1 VEIDPENSN
10 CSTFEQTSYPELPCG
25 CQVSETE
32 SAPDLPSRSL
42 DLRLCDR
49 DRDRR
54 RDFRDR
60 DRRRD
65 FRDRDRRRDF
75 RDRDRRPLE
84 AARFLVSF
92 SGLFSVLKIREPRI
106 SKGDRNSLT
115 GSSPGFVFGSLGVK
129 THGMAKLKFHGVLL
143 SPAHTVNIKYISYNI
158 AELQDTS

>member
-1 VEIDPENSN
+1 MEIYPENSN
-10 CSTFEQTSYPELPCG
+10 CSTFEQTSYPVPCG

-65 FRDRDRRRDF
+65 FRDRDRR
-75 RDRDRRPLE
+75 PLE

-92 SGLFSVLKIREPRI
+92 SGLFSVLKIRESRI

-129 THGMAKLKFHGVLL
+129 THGMAKLKFQGVLL

-158 AELQDTS
+158 GELQDTS

>member
-1 VEIDPENSN
+1 MEIDPENSN

-65 FRDRDRRRDF
+65 FRDRDRR
-75 RDRDRRPLE
+75 PLE

-92 SGLFSVLKIREPRI
+92 SGLLSVLKIREPRI

-129 THGMAKLKFHGVLL
+129 THGMAKLKLHGVLL